1 MPASLARNNGYI
13 LMDIDLARHVLRI
26 AFSASRELGT
36 LVPLLKEH
44 CEAAEDEPYAK
55 AIASTIAAI
64 QLSLV
69 NKVAADHPLL
79 EAEMEGNIATYGQY
93 L

>member
-1 MPASLARNNGYI
+1 
-13 LMDIDLARHVLRI
+13 MDIDLARHVLRI

-36 LVPLLKEH
+36 LVPLLKDH
-44 CEAAEDEPYAK
+44 CDTTEYEPYAK
-55 AIASTIAAI
+55 AIASAIAAI

-69 NKVAADHPLL
+69 NKVAADYPEL
-79 EAEMEGNIATYGQY
+79 EAEMEATISAYGRY